1 MSRNNSNQSTSN
13 SNSNGNGANRVIPV
27 VFLHPREGSEFA
39 ADIGPTTTGQA
50 AVDGLVQE
58 RFIPA
63 PTEAATYALQL
74 QRTGKSI
81 PLSTQL
87 VDAGVT
93 ANDRIAVVASQ
104 VGA

>member
-1 MSRNNSNQSTSN
+1 MSRNSNNQN
-13 SNSNGNGANRVIPV
+13 KNNDNGANRVIPV

-39 ADIGPTTTGQA
+39 ADVGPTTTGQA

-63 PTEAATYALQL
+63 PSETATYALQL

-81 PLSTQL
+81 PLSTLL

>member
-1 MSRNNSNQSTSN
+1 MARNGTASNASN
-13 SNSNGNGANRVIPV
+13 APGPANRVVPV

-58 RFIPA
+58 RFFP
-63 PTEAATYALQL
+63 PPGETVSYALQL

-81 PLSTQL
+81 PLSATL
-87 VDAGVT
+87 VDAGVV

-104 VGA
+104 MGA

>member
-1 MSRNNSNQSTSN
+1 MSKSNSAQAPNNGSN
-13 SNSNGNGANRVIPV
+13 SNRVVPV
-27 VFLHPREGSEFA
+27 VFLNPRGGDEFA

-50 AVDGLVQE
+50 AIDGLVTE

-63 PTEAATYALQL
+63 PTQETTWALQL

-81 PLSTQL
+81 PLSALL
-87 VDAGVT
+87 VEVGVI

-104 VGA
+104 SGA